1 MSPSPG
7 PSHSPSVSLPK
18 LIFSLPTAQVFKRN
32 TAAGLPPHPPPAAP
46 GRGVK
51 CVCDFFQRLRR
62 ALGSELG

>member
-1 MSPSPG
+1 MPPSPG
-7 PSHSPSVSLPK
+7 PSHSPSVSLLK

-32 TAAGLPPHPPPAAP
+32 TAAGLLPPHPPAP